1 MKSKKVNSFLKKNIV
16 IICILLLA
24 FLLRVYQLESQMMFI
39 GDFAWFYLSA
49 RDLLLT
55 HSIPLVGIT
64 SSQTW
69 LHQGPLWTYML
80 AIVLKLF
87 SYSPLSGG
95 YLAVGIGVLSVA
107 VVYQTG
113 LELFSKKV
121 GLICAFLF
129 ATSPLIIVFSR
140 MPYHTSPI
148 PLFITLLLLYTYRW
162 LKKGPQY
169 FPYVLLFCAILY
181 NFELATFSV
190 VPVVGGFFLYGFIKK
205 RKYTE
210 FYKSKKTIFYSV
222 IAIIVPM
229 FPILIYDF
237 KNGFLQTIKFVHWTI
252 FLRILKPIIEGSNSN
267 IDFAKSLSFFFKEFQ
282 RTIFLDNAPISLLIL
297 TLVVCVIGYRIIKRR
312 IFTLQE
318 QVVLLYFC
326 IPFFAFFLNGTLS
339 EAYIP
344 VLFPTVLII
353 ISFYLLTFFNTFK
366 KEKILFISVFL
377 LGLINVQSIIKNN
390 YFMGQ
395 PGGYGV
401 PFSTRA
407 EAAWKII
414 SLSNYSKVAIVPGNG
429 GNGYESFIMP
439 YEYLVWL
446 YGGGVSQDGDPVS
459 VSETGNSILIR
470 KENKTYEIIK

>member
-1 MKSKKVNSFLKKNIV
+1 MKSKKVKSFLKKNIV
-16 IICILLLA
+16 IICILLLS
-24 FLLRVYQLESQMMFI
+24 FFLRVYQLESQMMFI

-87 SYSPLSGG
+87 SFSPLSGG
-95 YLAVGIGVLSVA
+95 YLAAGIGVLSVA

-190 VPVVGGFFLYGFIKK
+190 VPVVGGFFLYGFIKNVN
-205 RKYTE
+205 TQN
-210 FYKSKKTIFYSV
+210 FTSQKK
-222 IAIIVPM
+222 
-229 FPILIYDF
+229 L
-237 KNGFLQTIKFVHWTI
+237 
-252 FLRILKPIIEGSNSN
+252 
-267 IDFAKSLSFFFKEFQ
+267 FF
-282 RTIFLDNAPISLLIL
+282 
-297 TLVVCVIGYRIIKRR
+297 
-312 IFTLQE
+312 
-318 QVVLLYFC
+318 
-326 IPFFAFFLNGTLS
+326 
-339 EAYIP
+339 
-344 VLFPTVLII
+344 
-353 ISFYLLTFFNTFK
+353 
-366 KEKILFISVFL
+366 
-377 LGLINVQSIIKNN
+377 
-390 YFMGQ
+390 
-395 PGGYGV
+395 
-401 PFSTRA
+401 TR
-407 EAAWKII
+407 
-414 SLSNYSKVAIVPGNG
+414 
-429 GNGYESFIMP
+429 
-439 YEYLVWL
+439 
-446 YGGGVSQDGDPVS
+446 
-459 VSETGNSILIR
+459 
-470 KENKTYEIIK
+470 